1 MTSLKEKIDT
11 LQKELEFAEEQIGE
25 LNWTTN
31 DIKDRIRQLERER
44 EKESNA
50 FTEGDEQELRK
61 QLKVL
66 ASVLTNG
73 YNHFASLTLVD
84 EEPDKSARF
93 GYFSGPISDKYSI
106 NITKCEFGMEV
117 GEPGFNV
124 DCVIKTKMPAV
135 ERIVR
140 ETFEQEGY
148 TGDKNIL
155 QTSWVTNWDYHQ
167 KIRLRKTA

>member
-1 MTSLKEKIDT
+1 MSTIEEQLAA
-11 LQKELEFAEEQIGE
+11 LQKEFDTAEEQMQK
-25 LNWTTN
+25 LRSRTYK
-31 DIKDRIRQLERER
+31 IKDEIRDLERER
-44 EKESNA
+44 EKQSKGFSEEEEKN
-50 FTEGDEQELRK
+50 LRE

-66 ASVLTNG
+66 ASVLTND

-84 EEPDKSARF
+84 EEPGESAQF
-93 GYFSGPISDKYSI
+93 GYFSSPVSDKYSI
-106 NITKCEFGMEV
+106 TITKCDFGMEV
-117 GEPGFNV
+117 GEPGFNI